1 MLLSVHDLP
10 EGVTPDPSAVR
21 VTLAGDAAPA
31 QAQLAAEAVGDD
43 VAVALVGFAD
53 EATVIAEATTD
64 RTALEQAIGGLRLS
78 PRTRLYDGKQ
88 SGVKV
93 DVVALQQGAAQQS
106 LLEKVAIAGYGQV
119 IDIAGPEDLAAL
131 FAEQAAAPGH
141 RPRGAGR
148 ARTVAVPR
156 RVRVAPDQEG
166 QRTAGR
172 DARPSRAG
180 LSAGLSFTQPLDTV
194 VRDGTEPVA
203 GVFRRALVEQRLGV
217 GVEDALDGIA
227 ERMKSDGTGPGG
239 PQHRGAAGRNLS
251 NRTTAAGPQGVRHR
265 HDAGRRLRHP
275 DRARPACAVQGD
287 AVNRRQRAEEKA
299 QKVPVKI
306 LFPLMFC
313 ILPVLFTTVMG
324 PGAITMIIRFTE
336 TGLN

>member
-141 RPRGAGR
+141 RPRGAGLLGPWLYLGVC
-148 ARTVAVPR
+148 ASR
-156 RVRVAPDQEG
+156 RIKKFNAQLAGTLGRLG
-166 QRTAGR
+166 QACPPVCRS
-172 DARPSRAG
+172 PSRWTRW
-180 LSAGLSFTQPLDTV
+180 SA
-194 VRDGTEPVA
+194 
-203 GVFRRALVEQRLGV
+203 RAPNRSPGCSDVPWWSNGSASGSRTPWT
-217 GVEDALDGIA
+217 ALPSG
-227 ERMKSDGTGPGG
+227 
-239 PQHRGAAGRNLS
+239 
-251 NRTTAAGPQGVRHR
+251 
-265 HDAGRRLRHP
+265 
-275 DRARPACAVQGD
+275 
-287 AVNRRQRAEEKA
+287 
-299 QKVPVKI
+299 
-306 LFPLMFC
+306 
-313 ILPVLFTTVMG
+313 
-324 PGAITMIIRFTE
+324 
-336 TGLN
+336 